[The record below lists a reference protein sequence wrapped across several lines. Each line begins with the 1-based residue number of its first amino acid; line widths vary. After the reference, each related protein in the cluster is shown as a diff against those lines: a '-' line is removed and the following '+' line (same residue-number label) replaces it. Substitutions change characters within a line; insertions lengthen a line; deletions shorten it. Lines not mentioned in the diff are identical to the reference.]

1 MAEWTR
7 EMILEVEVS
16 TLRSELKSRDLII
29 AAQKAEIKAAHD
41 AENQMKKLLDRVL
54 ERTGIQLE
62 LPL

>member
-7 EMILEVEVS
+7 EMILEAEVS
-16 TLRSELKSRDLII
+16 TLRNELKSRDLLI
-29 AAQKAEIKAAHD
+29 AAQKAEVEAAND
-41 AENQMKKLLDRVL
+41 AKYHMKKLLDRVL